1 MRAIDYNDLPRLAG
15 EEIGVSDWIEVTQ
28 ERVDKFADATGDHQW
43 IHVDVAR
50 AKREMGGTIAH
61 GYLTLSLIPMLGA
74 SLVQVDG
81 VSRAINYGSDRVR
94 FLNMLR
100 VGKRVRLRL
109 KIVTAEHRAHGT
121 VVKFESTVEIE
132 GETKPA
138 CVAENISVY
147 SGA

>member
-1 MRAIDYNDLPRLAG
+1 MRTIDYNALPHLVG
-15 EEIGVSDWIEVTQ
+15 EEIGVSDWVEVTQ

-43 IHVDVAR
+43 IHVDVER
-50 AKREMGGTIAH
+50 AEREMGGTIAH
-61 GYLTLSLIPMLGA
+61 GYLTLSLLPMLGG
-74 SLVQVDG
+74 SMIRVDD
-81 VSRAINYGSDRVR
+81 VSRSINYGSDKVR

-109 KIVTAEHRAHGT
+109 KITTVDPRMRST
-121 VVKFESTVEIE
+121 VVKFESTIEIE

-147 SGA
+147 YGA